1 MVDGR
6 GSVHILGGLD
16 IDEMDCSEY
25 SFYFIVLITSSG
37 TTKESSIYGNF
48 WAKKENWESK
58 LSMLLK
64 SISCAKKTFSRGF
77 PVSKIMTNKV
87 VINRNTVCN
96 FVINRWKAGTN

>member
-16 IDEMDCSEY
+16 IDEMDCSQY

-64 SISCAKKTFSRGF
+64 SISCAKKHFLEASLYSR
-77 PVSKIMTNKV
+77 S
-87 VINRNTVCN
+87 
-96 FVINRWKAGTN
+96 